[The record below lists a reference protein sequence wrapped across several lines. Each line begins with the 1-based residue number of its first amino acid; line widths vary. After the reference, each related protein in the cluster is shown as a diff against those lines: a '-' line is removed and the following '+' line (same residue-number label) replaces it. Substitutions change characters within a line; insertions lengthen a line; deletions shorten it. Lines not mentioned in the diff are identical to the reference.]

1 MKFFKN
7 LFRELTARDVL
18 SLAVV
23 IVSLLALDHCMAQA
37 SMSLAVA
44 ATAISKL
51 ASWEGQ
57 GGRMEWW
64 QFTLDPGSIAAAAQE
79 IDTVAIPGARAGD
92 PCWVEFEAPDA
103 NVITGGGKVTA
114 NDVVSVYLSNNITVT
129 TATDSAAKVGNLLIL
144 KRTIPS

>member
-1 MKFFKN
+1 MRTLKN
-7 LFRELTARDVL
+7 FFRELTAFDA
-18 SLAVV
+18 LAIV
-23 IVSLLALDHCMAQA
+23 IVTATLVAMDYGLAQA
-37 SMSLAVA
+37 GVSLAVA
-44 ATAISKL
+44 ATGISKL
-51 ASWEGQ
+51 AEWEAR

-92 PCWVEFEAPDA
+92 PCWIEFEAPDA
-103 NVITGGGKVTA
+103 NIITGGAKVTA

-144 KRTIPS
+144 KRS